1 VVGVTVAALYNVGT
15 ERYRN
20 GTKKYLPV

>member
-1 VVGVTVAALYNVGT
+1 VGVTVPALYNVGT

-20 GTKKYLPV
+20 GTEKYLPV